1 MKTKVLLM
9 TDVDNL
15 GQVGDVVEVA
25 AGYARN
31 YLLPNGLA
39 SVPTAEAMRAA
50 AKVREKLAKERE
62 QRLAVL
68 RTVAER
74 LAGIA
79 ITITAAANEE
89 GHLYGSV
96 SARDII
102 AKLAEAGYGDLQPS
116 QVRMEHALR
125 QVGEHAVVIHL
136 GEDIDA
142 EVKVTIVRSQDQVTE
157 TQEAESAES
166 DGAADEQPTQN
177 P

>member
-31 YLLPNGLA
+31 YLLPSGLA
-39 SVPTAEAMRAA
+39 SVPTPEAMRAA
-50 AKVREKLAKERE
+50 AKVREQLAKERE
-62 QRLAVL
+62 LRRAAL
-68 RTVAER
+68 RTLAER
-74 LAGIA
+74 LAGTS
-79 ITITAAANEE
+79 ITIAAAANEE

-102 AKLAEAGYGDLQPS
+102 AKLAEAGHADVQPS

-125 QVGEHAVVIHL
+125 QVGEYTVVMHL

-142 EVKVTIVRSQDQVTE
+142 EVKVTVVRSQDQVTE

-166 DGAADEQPTQN
+166 DGTADEQPTQN

>member
-31 YLLPNGLA
+31 YLLPNGMA

-50 AKVREKLAKERE
+50 AKVREQLAKERE
-62 QRLAVL
+62 ERLAAL

-74 LAGIA
+74 LAGAA

-96 SARDII
+96 SARDIV

-125 QVGEHAVVIHL
+125 QVGEHSLILHL
-136 GEDIDA
+136 GEEIDA
-142 EVKVTIVRSQDQVTE
+142 EVKVTVARSQDLVTE
-157 TQEAESAES
+157 TLEAESAES
-166 DGAADEQPTQN
+166 DGTADEQPTEN
-177 P
+177 A